1 MVQALWWLC
10 SLIQLSCIKDK
21 LWDQNNTTIVTVTLV
36 TIIEPYHGRK
46 KVIGK
51 LRLCLILNKLAL
63 IL

>member
-1 MVQALWWLC
+1 MVQALQWLC
-10 SLIQLSCIKDK
+10 SLIQLSYIKDK

-36 TIIEPYHGRK
+36 TIIEPYHGGK

-51 LRLCLILNKLAL
+51 LRLCLILNKLAF

>member
-1 MVQALWWLC
+1 MVQALRWLC

-21 LWDQNNTTIVTVTLV
+21 LWDQNNTTIVTVKLV
-36 TIIEPYHGRK
+36 TIIEPYHGKK
-46 KVIGK
+46 KVIGT